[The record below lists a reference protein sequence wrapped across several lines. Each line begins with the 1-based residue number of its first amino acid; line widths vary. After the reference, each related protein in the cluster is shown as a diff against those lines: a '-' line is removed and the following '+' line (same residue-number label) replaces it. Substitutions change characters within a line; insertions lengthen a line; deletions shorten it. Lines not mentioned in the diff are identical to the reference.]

1 MLSFYRF
8 LVIGIFPLVL
18 LCFLNLRIFI
28 NVFIS
33 KSIFKREIT
42 NFAITLLIVLV
53 FILCHTPRLL
63 LNFYEAIDAENIG
76 LCGPP
81 MWSLIFHVFSNSF
94 LPILNSMINFFI
106 YFLACRA
113 FRENL
118 VNMFK
123 CKKVEEGT
131 VFSKISTLDDTK
143 NSLGKEVNEME
154 ELENAN
160 LL

>member
-1 MLSFYRF
+1 
-8 LVIGIFPLVL
+8 
-18 LCFLNLRIFI
+18 
-28 NVFIS
+28 
-33 KSIFKREIT
+33 
-42 NFAITLLIVLV
+42 
-53 FILCHTPRLL
+53 
-63 LNFYEAIDAENIG
+63 
-76 LCGPP
+76 
-81 MWSLIFHVFSNSF
+81 
-94 LPILNSMINFFI
+94 MINFFI

-118 VNMFK
+118 VDMFK
-123 CKKVEEGT
+123 RKKVEEGT